1 MIVQYIRVSMG
12 VAELAAFVLIPFVAG
27 ILVGRKFR

>member
-1 MIVQYIRVSMG
+1 MIAEYIRVSMG
-12 VAELAAFVLIPFVAG
+12 VAELAAFVLIPFAVG